1 MCMLSKKKLFSP
13 STHPLLIRR
22 RLTIFYFTGTEQV
35 AEPQKPMKAKQRF
48 LIERSVGSKSFH
60 VFSKFFSK
68 NLPSHSEKW
77 VGFGLKVVYV
87 WLLWLYSISFPQWSL
102 LMQTLILSTTR
113 ISLRMGQNFSNKL
126 QFLSSQKKYIRRLEE
141 YKWARKLCTM

>member
-1 MCMLSKKKLFSP
+1 MWSKRNYFHLLSLPPFL
-13 STHPLLIRR
+13 TRR

-60 VFSKFFSK
+60 VFRNSFGKIF
-68 NLPSHSEKW
+68 HSEKW
-77 VGFGLKVVYV
+77 VGFGLKVVCV
-87 WLLWLYSISFPQWSL
+87 CLYMVGYCGCFYLFPQCSL

-113 ISLRMGQNFSNKL
+113 IPSKSKSFQINCNF
-126 QFLSSQKKYIRRLEE
+126 
-141 YKWARKLCTM
+141 